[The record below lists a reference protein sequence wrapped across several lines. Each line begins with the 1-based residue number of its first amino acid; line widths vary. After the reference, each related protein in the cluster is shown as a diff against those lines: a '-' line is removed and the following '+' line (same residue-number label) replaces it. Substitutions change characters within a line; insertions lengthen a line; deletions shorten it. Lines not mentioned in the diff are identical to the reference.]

1 MLVDNTGHA
10 HGNVHASAVIQFYPL
25 PRPWMPRLGENFPR
39 CLAASPWEAAPMAQ
53 IDTFDMM
60 TSAQQLPIEH
70 FADYSFV
77 F

>member
-1 MLVDNTGHA
+1 
-10 HGNVHASAVIQFYPL
+10 VIQFYPL

-39 CLAASPWEAAPMAQ
+39 CLAAGPWEAA
-53 IDTFDMM
+53 DVM
-60 TSAQQLPIEH
+60 TSAQQLPTEH